1 MVVKCMNVFV
11 KPQTT
16 NMLMVFMSN
25 LHSDTWKRHLRD
37 LLTTQNSRLNAKWSI
52 SYCYSSGFKRGVKML
67 LPRNHRP
74 DYPWPVWQTVYM
86 CKLIVIPINPSLA
99 IPHLMAW
106 ADSSIW
112 QPIVM
117 PCHILM
123 YCHSM
128 VWCAALISIL
138 RK

>member
-1 MVVKCMNVFV
+1 MRECFCETSDN
-11 KPQTT
+11 QHA
-16 NMLMVFMSN
+16 NG
-25 LHSDTWKRHLRD
+25 LHVQPPFWHLKK
-37 LLTTQNSRLNAKWSI
+37 TFEGFAYNTECWLNAKWSI
-52 SYCYSSGFKRGVKML
+52 PYCYSSGFKRGVKML
-67 LPRNHRP
+67 SQEILGLITLGLCDRQCR
-74 DYPWPVWQTVYM
+74 
-86 CKLIVIPINPSLA
+86 CKLIVIPINPWLA
-99 IPHLMAW
+99 IPHLMAG

-123 YCHSM
+123 NCHLM